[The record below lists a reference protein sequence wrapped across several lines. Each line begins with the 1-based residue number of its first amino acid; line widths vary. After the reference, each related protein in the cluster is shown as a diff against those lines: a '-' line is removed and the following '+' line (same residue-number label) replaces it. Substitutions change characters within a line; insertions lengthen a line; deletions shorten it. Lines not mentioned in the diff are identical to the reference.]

1 MKASILINN
10 FNYGRYL
17 KYAIDSALNQTYKD
31 VEVIVYDDGSTD
43 NSVEIITSYGDKITP
58 ILSSNHKAS
67 YPSYNQANAI
77 LKALEKSSG
86 DVIFLLDSDDAF
98 LENKVQVVMDAF
110 MSNPNLVL
118 YQHKFAV
125 IDQDGKRTGE
135 IRKNIFTDV
144 DILKGIKF
152 LGRLEFFFMQTSA
165 LALRREFVS
174 ESLSAVDDEFPLIW
188 PDARLTRNAIF
199 RGDVVTSKRILA
211 EYRVHGNN
219 DSDKLKNVAFFNTFQ
234 EQHYALFNKYA
245 RSYNND
251 FNILYRNGLFL
262 QLLIIYYA
270 LSNESTLSDKIEF
283 IVSRLKDE

>member
-1 MKASILINN
+1 MKASVLINN
-10 FNYGRYL
+10 FNYGKYL

-58 ILSSNHKAS
+58 ILASNHKAS

-98 LENKVQVVMDAF
+98 LDNKVQVVMDNF
-110 MSNPNLVL
+110 ISNPNLVL

-125 IDQDGKRTGE
+125 IDKDSKRTGQT
-135 IRKNIFTDV
+135 RKSIFTGVDV
-144 DILKGIKF
+144 LKGIKMI
-152 LGRLEFFFMQTSA
+152 GRLELFFMQTSA

-174 ESLSAVDDEFPLIW
+174 ESLSSVEDEFPLIW
-188 PDARLTRNAIF
+188 PDVRITRNAIF
-199 RGDVVTSKRILA
+199 RGDVITSKRILA
-211 EYRVHGNN
+211 EYRVHGYN
-219 DSDKLKNVAFFNTFQ
+219 DSGKLKNEAFFKTVQ

-245 RSYNND
+245 RAYNND
-251 FNILYRNGLFL
+251 LNIQYRKGLFL

-283 IVSRLKDE
+283 IVSRLKGI